1 MDEPLRV
8 GILGGARINDLSILE
23 PARATGARLVAF
35 AARDRSRAESYAQ
48 AHGIERV
55 LDSYADVVNDPE
67 VEAVYNP
74 LPNSMHAPWN
84 IAAIR
89 AGKHVLTEKP
99 FASNAAEAQTV
110 QRAAEDADVVVFEGF
125 HYAYHPIFARLLE
138 VITDGTL
145 GSLQHFHVAM
155 EMPAPDPSDLR
166 WSWSLSGGSL
176 MDLGCYCLH
185 AIRTLGTRLGG
196 EPTLTSVDATER
208 QGLTQVDERALA
220 SFELPGGAT
229 ATGLANLD
237 GDWNFSMTATGSL
250 GRALL
255 VNFIHVHE
263 DDRLILTTHDGERVE
278 HLGTKSTYTYQ
289 LEAFTAAVREGRPF
303 LTTPSDAV
311 ANMHLIDACYRVAGL
326 HPRESTSIASVS
338 AVSDLDAGRA
348 AEVGAQPDVA
358 PFTSAADIEQRGGPA
373 RTGVSI
379 GIEGDHR

>member
-1 MDEPLRV
+1 MDEPLRI
-8 GILGGARINDLSILE
+8 GILGAARINDLSILQ
-23 PARATGARLVAF
+23 PARATGARLVAV

-84 IAAIR
+84 IAAVR

-110 QRAAEDADVVVFEGF
+110 ERAAEGAGVVVFEGF

-185 AIRTLGTRLGG
+185 AIRTLGVRLGG
-196 EPTLTSVDATER
+196 EPRLTSVDATER
-208 QGLTQVDERALA
+208 RGLAQVDERALA

-229 ATGLANLD
+229 ATGLANMD
-237 GDWNFSMTATGSL
+237 GPWNFSMTATGSH
-250 GRALL
+250 GRAQL

-263 DDRLILTTHDGERVE
+263 DDRLIIINDDGERVE
-278 HLGTKSTYTYQ
+278 HLGTKPTYVYQ
-289 LEAFTAAVREGRPF
+289 LEAFTAAVRDGRPF
-303 LTTPSDAV
+303 PTTPSDAV
-311 ANMHLIDACYRVAGL
+311 ANMRLIDACYRAAGL
-326 HPRESTSIASVS
+326 RPREATTPP
-338 AVSDLDAGRA
+338 R
-348 AEVGAQPDVA
+348 
-358 PFTSAADIEQRGGPA
+358 
-373 RTGVSI
+373 
-379 GIEGDHR
+379 

>member
-1 MDEPLRV
+1 MDEPLRI
-8 GILGGARINDLSILE
+8 GILGAARINDLSILK
-23 PARATGARLVAF
+23 PAQATGARLVAI
-35 AARDRSRAESYAQ
+35 AARDRSRAESCAQ

-55 LDSYADVVNDPE
+55 LDSYAEVVHDPE

-74 LPNSMHAPWN
+74 LPNSMHASWN

-99 FASNAAEAQTV
+99 FASNAAEAQSV

-145 GSLQHFHVAM
+145 GSLRHFHVVM

-166 WSWSLSGGSL
+166 WSWPLSGGSL

-185 AIRTLGTRLGG
+185 AIRTLGASLGG
-196 EPTLTSVDATER
+196 EPTLTSVDVTER
-208 QGLTQVDERALA
+208 QGLAQVDERALA

-229 ATGLANLD
+229 ATALADMD
-237 GDWNFSMTATGSL
+237 GAWNFSMTAAGSY
-250 GRALL
+250 GRAQL

-263 DDRLILTTHDGERVE
+263 DDRLIITTQDGERVE
-278 HLGTKSTYTYQ
+278 QLGTKSTYTYQ
-289 LEAFTAAVREGRPF
+289 LEAFTAAIRDARPF

-311 ANMHLIDACYRVAGL
+311 ANMRLIDACYRAAGL
-326 HPRESTSIASVS
+326 HPRQ
-338 AVSDLDAGRA
+338 A
-348 AEVGAQPDVA
+348 AHP
-358 PFTSAADIEQRGGPA
+358 PPNS
-373 RTGVSI
+373 
-379 GIEGDHR
+379 